1 MGEGRNPSRDYT
13 FPVAPFALGRA
24 ALHDASN
31 DDPGRTYDPGVS
43 EENEIRVNFGRPM
56 PLFPLPSVAL
66 MPHAV
71 LPLHIFEARY
81 RRLVADAL
89 DGPGQIAMA
98 MYDMPVPGGARAGQ
112 SGVDDGGA
120 GGVVSVIDSEDHRPR
135 LREAVCVGQVV
146 QHHKLPDGRY
156 MIAVHGVC
164 RARIATELPREDDVP
179 YRVAMLEPV
188 GLEDDDDADSA
199 KAQALV
205 VARQK
210 LATMLESEPLSG
222 LSEAGAVG
230 RHLRDEDIP
239 ASAVLELVAVALLRD
254 SEMRY
259 YNELHYQLLAEG
271 DPRRR
276 ARMIEERLA
285 ELARLLERARP
296 QTASD
301 APKGCHWN

>member
-1 MGEGRNPSRDYT
+1 M
-13 FPVAPFALGRA
+13 
-24 ALHDASN
+24 
-31 DDPGRTYDPGVS
+31 S
-43 EENEIRVNFGRPM
+43 EDQEIRVNFGRPM

-71 LPLHIFEARY
+71 LPLHIFEPRY

-98 MYDMPVPGGARAGQ
+98 MYAAPGGRC
-112 SGVDDGGA
+112 GG
-120 GGVVSVIDSEDHRPR
+120 EDEDAASSPR

-164 RARIATELPREDDVP
+164 RARITTELPREDDVP

-188 GLEDDDDADSA
+188 GLDDDEPEDSGRA
-199 KAQALV
+199 EALV
-205 VARQK
+205 EAREK

-254 SEMRY
+254 SDMRY
-259 YNELHYQLLAEG
+259 YNELHYELLAEG

-276 ARMIEERLA
+276 AKMIEERLA
-285 ELARLLERARP
+285 ELARLLRRAAP

>member
-1 MGEGRNPSRDYT
+1 MAAAHGG
-13 FPVAPFALGRA
+13 VA
-24 ALHDASN
+24 
-31 DDPGRTYDPGVS
+31 DPYAWGVS
-43 EENEIRVNFGRPM
+43 EDQEIRVNFGRPM

-71 LPLHIFEARY
+71 LPLHIFEPRY
-81 RRLVADAL
+81 RRMVADAL

-98 MYDMPVPGGARAGQ
+98 MYQTPF
-112 SGVDDGGA
+112 A
-120 GGVVSVIDSEDHRPR
+120 GGDGWVDGADDQPPPR

-188 GLEDDDDADSA
+188 GLDDEACEDGERAE
-199 KAQALV
+199 ALV
-205 VARQK
+205 AAREK

-254 SEMRY
+254 SDMRY

-276 ARMIEERLA
+276 ASIIEERLA
-285 ELARLLERARP
+285 ELARLLQRARP